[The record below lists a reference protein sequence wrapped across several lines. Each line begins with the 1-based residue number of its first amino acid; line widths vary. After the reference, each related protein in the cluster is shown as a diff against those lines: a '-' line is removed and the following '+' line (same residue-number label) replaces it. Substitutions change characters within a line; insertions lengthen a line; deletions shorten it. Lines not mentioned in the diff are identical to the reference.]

1 MKILKGKNLY
11 VTIGMASLILLLVGG
26 RFFYTLS
33 IKNTQ
38 RKAEEKITAT
48 IENMAYL
55 SQDLKKDMEVL
66 DDLLSI
72 GKLNDS
78 QLGRLYERKSY
89 VAYLDGNMIDYYDY
103 IAQALFYLDQAGDYE
118 TACQVY
124 TNLASYFFDL
134 GNYSVSGVLMEKA
147 LNLGEISGYSNKE
160 TALLAYRMYAKLL
173 NREEL
178 PEEASLYVDLAK
190 DELSKIDPDN
200 ASLEIY
206 RLMTEGDEAKTEIL
220 LGKYDKAYEFLERYK
235 NDPRITGTDI
245 SAYYAANFTLPY
257 YEVKTVV
264 SLYEKNY
271 EAAVESLKKYVEN
284 CDRFAFAND
293 KIDLMED
300 VLSKLPDETGY
311 VDEDPANIRYHA
323 EKDALK
329 DVLMDEN
336 NEFRKRI
343 ITEHSEVLLSQL
355 ENEIQSLE
363 DARIAVK
370 RRYRTALVSFIIF
383 MVFAAIAAIGRLM
396 YVEGNTDAL
405 TGLRNRR
412 AFDAKIHK
420 LNMAGKT
427 YGAIMIDIDK
437 FKNFNDNYGHDFGD
451 LVLSKIAGIVKLT
464 ESKTIKTYRY
474 GGEEMVVVIETDSLN
489 TMVFTAEH
497 IRKAVERC
505 VLPRDA
511 KVTVSTGV
519 GIKGQSEDPVKE
531 ADENLYFAKHN
542 GRNATG
548 YLTPEGRKLAQS

>member
-1 MKILKGKNLY
+1 MKILNGKNLY

-103 IAQALFYLDQAGDYE
+103 IAKALFYLDQAGDYE

-190 DELSKIDPDN
+190 DELDKIDPDN
-200 ASLEIY
+200 ANLEIY

-220 LGKYDKAYEFLERYK
+220 LGKYDKAYDFLEKYK
-235 NDPRITGTDI
+235 DDPYITGADV

-257 YEVKTVV
+257 YEIKTIV
-264 SLYEKNY
+264 SLNEGKYD
-271 EAAVESLKKYVEN
+271 EAVASLKKYIEN

-293 KIDLMED
+293 KIDLIEN
-300 VLSKLPDETGY
+300 VLSKIPDGTAGSPGSEQY
-311 VDEDPANIRYHA
+311 E
-323 EKDALK
+323 EKNALK
-329 DVLMDEN
+329 NELVEEN
-336 NEFRKRI
+336 NDFRKKI

-355 ENEIQSLE
+355 ENKIQSFE

-370 RRYRTALVSFIIF
+370 RRYRTALVSFIII

-474 GGEEMVVVIETDSLN
+474 GGEEMIVVIETDSLN